1 MADTHCRVK
10 GMESDVY
17 TTYYAI
23 KGEPFLNKPSPGLYY
38 DSAIHHKAWDF
49 LLAGLRSAE
58 PHLMLA
64 GEYGAGKT
72 LLSLKLV
79 EELKKQGHQAF
90 VYISTPMQSYLDVLR
105 RIYTALE
112 LGSIDETCDEETL
125 HFRIY
130 RHFETHQ
137 HSSLIVILDDVQ
149 EYDARQL
156 NQIRLLANY
165 NQEGFFPIRL
175 FLFANTAFRERLKS
189 PDLEPL
195 NQRIKRRHHLSH
207 LTFEEVKEYIYFH
220 LIKAGAEGSPFF
232 PDSSIHRIME
242 LSEGFPRRI
251 NNICDMCLLIGGSRG
266 LDIIEPPVVL
276 EAAQNLGLHTEPELA
291 ELSTHSQPLPQTR
304 LEVNASSLHV
314 QQQQGEYP
322 FRREAPKSGT
332 YLPTENATSYTAEQE
347 NLTPAAPANPEPDYR
362 RGQDHGLGEAP
373 NSSTE
378 MDYYTWAWRLGVIVL
393 IIAILA
399 VVIPL

>member
-1 MADTHCRVK
+1 
-10 GMESDVY
+10 MESNVY

-49 LLAGLRSAE
+49 LLAGLHSAE
-58 PHLMLA
+58 PHLMLT

-79 EELKKQGHQAF
+79 EHLKNQGDQVF

-112 LGSIDETCDEETL
+112 LGPIDETCDEETL

-137 HSSLIVILDDVQ
+137 HRSLIVILDDVQ

-165 NQEGFFPIRL
+165 SQDGFFPIRL

-189 PDLEPL
+189 ADLEPL
-195 NQRIKRRHHLSH
+195 NQRIKRRHHLTH
-207 LTFEEVKEYIYFH
+207 LAFEEVKEYIYFH
-220 LIKAGAEGSPFF
+220 LIKAGAKGTPFF
-232 PDSSIHRIME
+232 PDSSIQRIMD

-266 LDIIEPPVVL
+266 LDIIESPTVL
-276 EAAQNLGLHTEPELA
+276 EAAQNLGLHTETELE
-291 ELSTHSQPLPQTR
+291 ELSAQSQPLQHVR
-304 LEVNASSLHV
+304 IEASSSDHDT
-314 QQQQGEYP
+314 QRQYGERP
-322 FRREAPKSGT
+322 APKHPPQSGT
-332 YLPTENATSYTAEQE
+332 YLPIDNSANYAAEQDSP
-347 NLTPAAPANPEPDYR
+347 TTMVAAEEREPEYR
-362 RGQDHGLGEAP
+362 RGQDQGLGEAP
-373 NSSTE
+373 SSHPE
-378 MDYYTWAWRLGVIVL
+378 VDYYTWAWRLGVIVL